1 MTREEMIN
9 DLVECWMADLNTQH
23 LEEIARETIAARYAS
38 NYTDD
43 QLAEEYA
50 ELIGE
55 D

>member
-9 DLVECWMADLNTQH
+9 DLVECWLADLSSNH
-23 LEEIARETIAARYAS
+23 VEDLAREALASRYAS

-43 QLAEEYA
+43 QIAEEYA